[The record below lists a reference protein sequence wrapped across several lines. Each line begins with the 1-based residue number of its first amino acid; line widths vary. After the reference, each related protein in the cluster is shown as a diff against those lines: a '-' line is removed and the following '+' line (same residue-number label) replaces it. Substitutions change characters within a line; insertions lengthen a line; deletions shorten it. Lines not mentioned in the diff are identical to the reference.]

1 MVLDNTMAKNKL
13 NKIPNYCEC
22 KRNHGKCE
30 IWQKKVWQNGRFFAN
45 MCNFTPYALLSRFPL
60 FSILGKMCLRLVNAD
75 CFYQVAHRFS
85 LCNSWASCTYGT
97 RSLTTNHLQ
106 LSLKYK
112 RSTIRAEISY
122 PILGETPFQILG
134 EKSGFCPT
142 VGINPPSSSFE
153 RPQIEKNVHFASYL
167 EHFIFSSFFTE
178 TFMKP

>member
-1 MVLDNTMAKNKL
+1 MWNLTK
-13 NKIPNYCEC
+13 KI
-22 KRNHGKCE
+22 
-30 IWQKKVWQNGRFFAN
+30 WQNGRFFAN

-60 FSILGKMCLRLVNAD
+60 FSILGKMCLRLVHAD

-85 LCNSWASCTYGT
+85 LFNSWALCTCGT
-97 RSLTTNHLQ
+97 CSLTTNHLQ